1 MGGRIIFERI
11 FKFEWEEVESFGL
24 VQNGDNLCAFVNPVV
39 NISFPKL
46 GEIFVLNEKETFF
59 RLLSP

>member
-11 FKFEWEEVESFGL
+11 FKFEWEEVKSIGL

-46 GEIFVLNEKETFF
+46 EEIFVLNEKVNIF
-59 RLLSP
+59 